1 MFKLNLQG
9 FPSHNYFNDFSPQYR
24 ILEGGIASGLNKVDL
39 SLKPS
44 LYQVKGKRS
53 PVIREVVK

>member
-1 MFKLNLQG
+1 MLKLNLQG
-9 FPSHNYFNDFSPQYR
+9 FPSHNYFNDFPHYR
-24 ILEGGIASGLNKVDL
+24 ILEGGIASGFNKVDL